1 MKMIIAVINNDDVA
15 AASAAL
21 SREGFWLTKL
31 STTGGFL
38 MAGNTTFMIGTE
50 DDKVDIVIEILS
62 RHCSSR
68 KEKVTSKHSLGRGLV
83 TDSVIKEVT
92 VGGATVFV
100 LSVDRAL
107 HL

>member
-1 MKMIIAVINNDDVA
+1 MKMIFAVINNDDA
-15 AASAAL
+15 EAASAAL
-21 SREGFWLTKL
+21 SREGFWLTRL

-38 MAGNTTFMIGTE
+38 MAGNTTFLIGTE

-62 RHCSSR
+62 RHCSAR
-68 KEKVTSKHSLGRGLV
+68 KKKVSSKQSLGRGLV
-83 TDSVIKEVT
+83 SDSVIKEVV

-100 LSVDRAL
+100 LSVDRMM